1 MGDAFEI
8 LFDVVVVT
16 SMVLLVRLYK
26 KDSQPLRAAF
36 FSFTVDIILIYI
48 LSFYTEAPKI
58 SARAK
63 VIRV

>member
-36 FSFTVDIILIYI
+36 FSFCFSVEV
-48 LSFYTEAPKI
+48 EAVGKNVQRTPLYELH
-58 SARAK
+58 SNQN
-63 VIRV
+63 